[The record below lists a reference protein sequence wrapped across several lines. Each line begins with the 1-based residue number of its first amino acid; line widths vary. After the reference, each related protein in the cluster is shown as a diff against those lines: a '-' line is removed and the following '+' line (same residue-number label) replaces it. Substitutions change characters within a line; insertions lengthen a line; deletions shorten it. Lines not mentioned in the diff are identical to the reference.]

1 MQPPSIWALIKLQL
15 ADRPDEC
22 SWSSV
27 LWWLLQVWV
36 PSLIDKRQ
44 SSDVTWNLS
53 LLNDWRFRRV
63 EVYILF
69 MFSQMKVSTFPAIW
83 EKPGDNMERKKKY
96 SRDQN
101 DCTKRGENPFQF
113 WQLERKNFNCL
124 KSHTHPARTRPQVQE
139 EECTLFPNCHIASFF
154 TQSNTACKDKHQ
166 ILLPNAM
173 LRYL

>member
-1 MQPPSIWALIKLQL
+1 MNAAGPQFFDDCCRFECLPWSIRDKAAMLHEIFH
-15 ADRPDEC
+15 
-22 SWSSV
+22 SWM
-27 LWWLLQVWV
+27 
-36 PSLIDKRQ
+36 IDDSGELKF
-44 SSDVTWNLS
+44 T
-53 LLNDWRFRRV
+53 F
-63 EVYILF
+63 F
-69 MFSQMKVSTFPAIW
+69 GMFSQMKVSTFPAIW

-139 EECTLFPNCHIASFF
+139 KECTLFPNCHIASFF